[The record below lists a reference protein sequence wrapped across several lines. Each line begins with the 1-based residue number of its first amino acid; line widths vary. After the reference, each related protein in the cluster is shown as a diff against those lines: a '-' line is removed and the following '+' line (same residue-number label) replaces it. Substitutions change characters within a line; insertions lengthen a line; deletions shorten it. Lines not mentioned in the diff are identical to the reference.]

1 MKLRLSS
8 EMYISLQIPH
18 DLSFYFTNVA
28 HPLSILFSSI
38 QGLCLGNVPCLHKV
52 RIQGICLCVS
62 CIRICTYT
70 MYMFFIYKGPL
81 RSSSLICCLVNE
93 DSEAQKEMLF

>member
-18 DLSFYFTNVA
+18 DLSFYFNNVA

-38 QGLCLGNVPCLHKV
+38 QGLCLGNVPCL
-52 RIQGICLCVS
+52 
-62 CIRICTYT
+62 
-70 MYMFFIYKGPL
+70 YKG
-81 RSSSLICCLVNE
+81 
-93 DSEAQKEMLF
+93 

>member
-28 HPLSILFSSI
+28 HPLSVLFSSI
-38 QGLCLGNVPCLHKV
+38 QGLCLGNVPCLHKGKEY
-52 RIQGICLCVS
+52 RSYYICIYMH
-62 CIRICTYT
+62 IRTDTVFTYLS
-70 MYMFFIYKGPL
+70 I
-81 RSSSLICCLVNE
+81 N
-93 DSEAQKEMLF
+93 